1 MSEGAETVRLKN
13 MLCLCLCLV
22 MALAGPALASA
33 RLPVQRGAA
42 TDDADVLSAQTVSD
56 FSSYAQQVEA
66 ETGLRLHVA
75 LVHFWDG
82 LDAQAYADALF
93 EAWNLGDMDILLCGA
108 AGEDAFATAMGDGAA
123 DLLGRQSAENL
134 MYTSSRFGTLFAS
147 QQYDAA
153 LAEYCRAFNALVLKR
168 TDADISLDGLFGTA
182 QATPAPTSESRLWDE
197 VMDAINDSSEEY
209 QARHDSRRH
218 TENGLSAG
226 GWIVLAVLV
235 LIVLKSGRRGRTGR
249 MRGGCGCA
257 PLGWLFSLLGL
268 NVLIDTFRRRS

>member
-1 MSEGAETVRLKN
+1 MRLKS
-13 MLCLCLCLV
+13 MLCLCLCLLL
-22 MALAGPALASA
+22 ALTGPALASA
-33 RLPVQRGAA
+33 RLPAQRGAL

-56 FSSYAQQVEA
+56 FSSYAQQVET

-93 EAWNLGDMDILLCGA
+93 EAWALGDKDILLCGA
-108 AGEDAFATAMGDGAA
+108 AGEDAFAAAMGKDAS
-123 DLLGRQSAENL
+123 DMLGRQSAENL

-153 LAEYCRAFNALVLKR
+153 LAEYCRAFNALLIKQ
-168 TDADISLDGLFGTA
+168 TGAEISLDGLFGMPQVQT
-182 QATPAPTSESRLWDE
+182 TPVPVSESRLWDE
-197 VMDAINDSSEEY
+197 VMDAINDSSADY
-209 QARHDSRRH
+209 QTRHESRRH

-235 LIVLKSGRRGRTGR
+235 LIVLRSGGRRRAGRA
-249 MRGGCGCA
+249 RGGCGCA

-268 NVLIDTFRRRS
+268 NVLIDTFRRHS

>member
-1 MSEGAETVRLKN
+1 MSEGAETVRLKS

-66 ETGLRLHVA
+66 ETDLRLHVA

-108 AGEDAFATAMGDGAA
+108 AGEDAFAAAMGDGAA

-197 VMDAINDSSEEY
+197 VMDAINDSSEAY
-209 QARHDSRRH
+209 QARHDSRRY

-235 LIVLKSGRRGRTGR
+235 LIVLKSGRRRRTGPVR
-249 MRGGCGCA
+249 SGCGCS

-268 NVLIDTFRRRS
+268 NVLIDMFRRRS

>member
-1 MSEGAETVRLKN
+1 MELTLYKREMKGSWKLLVIFGAVLTMYVAIIISMYEPDMLK
-13 MLCLCLCLV
+13 LLD
-22 MALAGPALASA
+22 
-33 RLPVQRGAA
+33 R
-42 TDDADVLSAQTVSD
+42 
-56 FSSYAQQVEA
+56 YAQAMPE
-66 ETGLRLHVA
+66 L
-75 LVHFWDG
+75 
-82 LDAQAYADALF
+82 
-93 EAWNLGDMDILLCGA
+93 MA
-108 AGEDAFATAMGDGAA
+108 AVGMTAGAA

-197 VMDAINDSSEEY
+197 VMDAINDSSEAY

-235 LIVLKSGRRGRTGR
+235 LIVLKSGRRGRAGR

>member
-1 MSEGAETVRLKN
+1 MRLKSL
-13 MLCLCLCLV
+13 LCLCLCLV
-22 MALAGPALASA
+22 MALAGTALASA
-33 RLPVQRGAA
+33 RLPARRGAA

-82 LDAQAYADALF
+82 LDAQSYADALF
-93 EAWNLGDMDILLCGA
+93 ESWMLGDMDILLCGA
-108 AGEDAFATAMGDGAA
+108 AGEDTFAAAMGDGAA

-153 LAEYCRAFNALVLKR
+153 LAEYCRAFNTLLIKQ
-168 TDADISLDGLFGTA
+168 TGADVSLDGLFGTA
-182 QATPAPTSESRLWDE
+182 QTTPSPVSESRLWDE
-197 VMDAINDSSEEY
+197 VMDAINDSSADY
-209 QARHDSRRH
+209 QTRHESRQH
-218 TENGLSAG
+218 AENGLSAG
-226 GWIVLAVLV
+226 GWIVLAVLALLV
-235 LIVLKSGRRGRTGR
+235 FRRSGRGRGGR
-249 MRGGCGCA
+249 AGGGCGCA

>member
-1 MSEGAETVRLKN
+1 MRLKSL
-13 MLCLCLCLV
+13 LCLCLCLV
-22 MALAGPALASA
+22 MALAGTALASA
-33 RLPVQRGAA
+33 RLPAQRGAV

-82 LDAQAYADALF
+82 LEAQAYADALF
-93 EAWNLGDMDILLCGA
+93 EAWSLSGEDILLCGA
-108 AGEDAFATAMGDGAA
+108 AGEDTFASAMGESAA
-123 DLLGRQSAENL
+123 VALGRQSAENL

-153 LAEYCRAFNALVLKR
+153 LAEYCRAFNALLLKQ
-168 TDADISLDGLFGTA
+168 TDADISMDGLFGTVR
-182 QATPAPTSESRLWDE
+182 ATPVPTSESRLWDE
-197 VMDAINDSSEEY
+197 VMDAINDSSEAY
-209 QARHDSRRH
+209 QTRHESRRH

-235 LIVLKSGRRGRTGR
+235 LIVLRSGGRRRAGRT
-249 MRGGCGCA
+249 RGGCGCA

>member
-1 MSEGAETVRLKN
+1 MPSAGADG
-13 MLCLCLCLV
+13 
-22 MALAGPALASA
+22 AGAGLG
-33 RLPVQRGAA
+33 RLPAQRGAL

-66 ETGLRLHVA
+66 ETDLRLHVA

-147 QQYDAA
+147 QQYDAR
-153 LAEYCRAFNALVLKR
+153 L
-168 TDADISLDGLFGTA
+168 
-182 QATPAPTSESRLWDE
+182 SRS
-197 VMDAINDSSEEY
+197 I
-209 QARHDSRRH
+209 
-218 TENGLSAG
+218 AG
-226 GWIVLAVLV
+226 PSTRLCS
-235 LIVLKSGRRGRTGR
+235 SGRTRTSPWTVCSEPR
-249 MRGGCGCA
+249 RPHPLQYPSPACG
-257 PLGWLFSLLGL
+257 
-268 NVLIDTFRRRS
+268 TR

>member
-108 AGEDAFATAMGDGAA
+108 AGEDTFATAMGDGAA
-123 DLLGRQSAENL
+123 DLLGR
-134 MYTSSRFGTLFAS
+134 
-147 QQYDAA
+147 
-153 LAEYCRAFNALVLKR
+153 
-168 TDADISLDGLFGTA
+168 
-182 QATPAPTSESRLWDE
+182 
-197 VMDAINDSSEEY
+197 
-209 QARHDSRRH
+209 
-218 TENGLSAG
+218 
-226 GWIVLAVLV
+226 
-235 LIVLKSGRRGRTGR
+235 
-249 MRGGCGCA
+249 
-257 PLGWLFSLLGL
+257 
-268 NVLIDTFRRRS
+268 

>member
-1 MSEGAETVRLKN
+1 
-13 MLCLCLCLV
+13 
-22 MALAGPALASA
+22 
-33 RLPVQRGAA
+33 
-42 TDDADVLSAQTVSD
+42 
-56 FSSYAQQVEA
+56 
-66 ETGLRLHVA
+66 
-75 LVHFWDG
+75 
-82 LDAQAYADALF
+82 
-93 EAWNLGDMDILLCGA
+93 MDILLCGA
-108 AGEDAFATAMGDGAA
+108 AGEDAFAAAMGDGAA

-182 QATPAPTSESRLWDE
+182 QATPAPTSESRLWGE
-197 VMDAINDSSEEY
+197 VMDAINDSSEDY
-209 QARHDSRRH
+209 QTRHENRRY

-235 LIVLKSGRRGRTGR
+235 LIVLKSGRRRRTGPVR
-249 MRGGCGCA
+249 SGCGCS

>member
-1 MSEGAETVRLKN
+1 MRLKS

-33 RLPVQRGAA
+33 RLPSQRGAV

-66 ETGLRLHVA
+66 ETDLRLHVA

-93 EAWNLGDMDILLCGA
+93 EAWALGDKDILLCGA
-108 AGEDAFATAMGDGAA
+108 AGEDAFAAAMGDGAA

-153 LAEYCRAFNALVLKR
+153 LAEYCRAFNALLIKQ
-168 TDADISLDGLFGTA
+168 TGAEISLDGLFGTP
-182 QATPAPTSESRLWDE
+182 QVQTTPVPVSESRLWDE
-197 VMDAINDSSEEY
+197 VMDAINDSSEDY
-209 QARHDSRRH
+209 QTRHESRQH

-235 LIVLKSGRRGRTGR
+235 LLVLRRSGRRRVGRA
-249 MRGGCGCA
+249 RGGCGCA

-268 NVLIDTFRRRS
+268 NVLIDMFRRRS